1 MTAKEQLREI
11 VEGLTE
17 EEAAIMLELY
27 DEALGDEEFTEEEIE
42 EILRIREEIDRGETI
57 PWEQVKSELGL

>member
-1 MTAKEQLREI
+1 
-11 VEGLTE
+11 
-17 EEAAIMLELY
+17 MLELY

-42 EILRIREEIDRGETI
+42 EILRIREESDRGETI